1 MVNSFYD
8 PQLDEGCAFE
18 ELISFH
24 GGMGGPQTEA
34 FILHPVGSPSRGADR
49 RRRGRSRSSLGLAAT
64 PLERSS
70 GVSYAIWSV
79 VGVIALVLAIAT
91 IISVLRNPRVSG
103 GEKAVW
109 VVCAV
114 IFPFLGG
121 ITYFT
126 VRRNW

>member
-1 MVNSFYD
+1 
-8 PQLDEGCAFE
+8 
-18 ELISFH
+18 
-24 GGMGGPQTEA
+24 MG
-34 FILHPVGSPSRGADR
+34 
-49 RRRGRSRSSLGLAAT
+49 
-64 PLERSS
+64 
-70 GVSYAIWSV
+70 YAIWSV
-79 VGVIALVLAIAT
+79 VGVVALVLAIAT